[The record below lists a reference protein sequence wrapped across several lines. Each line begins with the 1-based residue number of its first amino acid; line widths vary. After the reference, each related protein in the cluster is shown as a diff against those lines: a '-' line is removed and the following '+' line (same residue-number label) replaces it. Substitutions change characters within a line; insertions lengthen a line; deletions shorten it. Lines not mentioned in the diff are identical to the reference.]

1 LPSQQQLQNQHVPAF
16 QHFAWATNTVTGLSA
31 EETSGQEVNFDA
43 MALIRT
49 IAKLVALATLFS
61 FVKAFKMHLSDRVAG
76 KTGAA
81 ATFCLMTT
89 AGGALAVGSNITL
102 TYPSGF
108 FASAGSPS
116 VQISGGGPTGSVAT
130 PTDTQIV
137 ITTAAQAIDGSTAVT
152 VTVTGLTMGGA
163 PTAGGGISLATS
175 VDRTASAS
183 VASGVIGG
191 AVTSVT
197 FGVALADRVANK
209 TSAAATFA
217 FTTTAG
223 GALAAGSNITLTYPS
238 GFFASA
244 GSPSVQISGG
254 GPTGS
259 VATPT
264 DKQIVITTAA
274 QAIDGSTAVTV
285 TVTGLTMGGT
295 PTAGSNDVSIST
307 SKDPIASSGVSSG
320 AIGGQVTS
328 TSFAM
333 AASDRVAG
341 KAGTA
346 ATFSFTTTAG
356 GALAAGSNITLTY
369 PSGFFASAGSPS
381 VQISGGGP
389 TGSVATPTDKQIVI
403 TTAAQAIDGSTA
415 VTVTVTGLTMGGA
428 PTAGGGISVATSVDQ
443 TSAFVENGYGRAN
456 PDISQYSFST
466 CWNAGAC
473 LPQIDSLHVSSC
485 RARQFSF

>member
-1 LPSQQQLQNQHVPAF
+1 VANK
-16 QHFAWATNTVTGLSA
+16 
-31 EETSGQEVNFDA
+31 TS
-43 MALIRT
+43 
-49 IAKLVALATLFS
+49 
-61 FVKAFKMHLSDRVAG
+61 
-76 KTGAA
+76 AA
-81 ATFCLMTT
+81 ATFGFTTT
-89 AGGALAVGSNITL
+89 AGGALAAGSNITL

-116 VQISGGGPTGSVAT
+116 VQISGGGATGSVAT
-130 PTDTQIV
+130 PTGTQIV
-137 ITTAAQAIDGSTAVT
+137 ITTAAQAINGSTAVT
-152 VTVTGLTMGGA
+152 VTVTGLTMGGT
-163 PTAGGGISLATS
+163 PTAGGGISVATS
-175 VDRTASAS
+175 VDQTASAS

-254 GPTGS
+254 GATGS

-264 DKQIVITTAA
+264 GTQIVITTAA

-285 TVTGLTMGGT
+285 TVTGLTMGV
-295 PTAGSNDVSIST
+295 AMASSSNGVTVRT
-307 SKDPIASSGVSSG
+307 SADQTASSGVSSG

-333 AASDRVAG
+333 AASDRVAN
-341 KAGTA
+341 KTSAA

-356 GALAAGSNITLTY
+356 GALATGDIITLTY
-369 PSGFFASAGSPS
+369 PLGFFSNAQSSGFESLSHTDWVFNDAG
-381 VQISGGGP
+381 
-389 TGSVATPTDKQIVI
+389 
-403 TTAAQAIDGSTA
+403 
-415 VTVTVTGLTMGGA
+415 
-428 PTAGGGISVATSVDQ
+428 
-443 TSAFVENGYGRAN
+443 N
-456 PDISQYSFST
+456 SF
-466 CWNAGAC
+466 G
-473 LPQIDSLHVSSC
+473 V
-485 RARQFSF
+485 QFSFDYFEAAFPGSGPYRGLVTMTFSPSIFSSDAGVIMHGWLGQA